1 MKVMLDAGHT
11 GKTHNPGVVKGYYE
25 SEQMWR
31 LQGYLKPALESY
43 GIKVDTTRKNQ
54 NENPGTEERGKRSK
68 GYDLFLSLHT
78 NAPGDD
84 VPQSK
89 WEDYDAP
96 IMCVFQDLSWTN
108 IDDISK
114 GVGHKIGEAI
124 QKTIGTKQKYRIYQR
139 KSPTDR
145 DGNGILDD
153 EYYGVLV
160 GSRIVGTPGL
170 ILEHTFHTNKKMC
183 EWLLKEENLKLLAE
197 AIARAVAEYFGIIK
211 LPEKVNK
218 KVRVTAYALNIRKGP
233 GTSYGIAGL
242 PLIKG
247 AEVEIC
253 EISENWGKLADGRGW
268 IGLAYTEEIKQ
279 ESKPVPQPSAKKKV
293 KVTASVL
300 NVRKGAGT
308 NYEVIGWLTKDKIVT
323 IEEEIN
329 NWGRRSDDE
338 GGGWIGLSATVVVED
353 TTHTSPPATTA
364 VKKVKITTGALTIRK
379 GIGTQYDAVGYL
391 KDGDIVTITE
401 EKDGWG
407 KLADG
412 RGWIGLKY
420 TKEV

>member
-1 MKVMLDAGHT
+1 MKIMLDAGHT
-11 GKTHNPGVVKGYYE
+11 GKTHNRGVVKSYYE

-54 NENPGTEERGKRSK
+54 NENPGTEERGKMSK

-124 QKTIGTKQKYRIYQR
+124 QKTIGTKQSYRIYQR

-211 LPEKVNK
+211 FPEKVSK
-218 KVRVTAYALNIRKGP
+218 KFKVTAFALTIRKG
-233 GTSYGIAGL
+233 AGANNGVAGYL
-242 PLIKG
+242 AKSQI
-247 AEVEIC
+247 VDVC
-253 EISENWGKLADGRGW
+253 EISDGWGRLADGRGW
-268 IGLAYTEEIKQ
+268 IGLSATEEVK
-279 ESKPVPQPSAKKKV
+279 EAKPVPQPAVNKKVKITADALNIRKGVGTSYPVVGYLKKNDIVEIVEEKDNWGKLSDGRGWIGLAYAEVFKQETKPAEQPPVQKKV
-293 KVTASVL
+293 KVTASAL
-300 NVRKGAGT
+300 NVRKEAGSS
-308 NYEVIGWLTKDKIVT
+308 YEVVGWL
-323 IEEEIN
+323 
-329 NWGRRSDDE
+329 
-338 GGGWIGLSATVVVED
+338 
-353 TTHTSPPATTA
+353 
-364 VKKVKITTGALTIRK
+364 KK
-379 GIGTQYDAVGYL
+379 
-391 KDGDIVTITE
+391 GDIATIID

-407 KLADG
+407 RLIDG

-420 TKEV
+420 TKEVK